1 MKSAL
6 YFGEVVHRRTRPRIH
21 ALRYSIFQ
29 MLFDLD
35 ELPAM
40 DRSLRLFGHNRFAL
54 FGFYDRDHGDGSAT
68 PLRAQ
73 IEMHLK
79 AADIDLAGGP
89 IRLLCMPRILG
100 YVFNPINV
108 YFCHR
113 PEGEL
118 AAMLYEV
125 NNTFGQ
131 RHSYLLPVEQA
142 DGPTVVQ
149 SCRKQLYVS
158 PFMAM
163 DMRYDFRV
171 LPPGPKVGV
180 SVNVFDDKG
189 LIIAT
194 SFNGRRFELS
204 DRILAKAFLR
214 HPLLTLKVIAGIH
227 WEALRLWRKG
237 TRMVPRPPAP
247 DRPVTIVAK
256 SEL

>member
-1 MKSAL
+1 MKSGL
-6 YFGEVVHRRTRPRIH
+6 YFGEVAHRRTRPRIH
-21 ALRYSIFQ
+21 ALQYRIFQ
-29 MLFDLD
+29 MLFDLE

-40 DRSLRLFGHNRFAL
+40 DRSFRLFGYNRFAL

-68 PLRAQ
+68 PLRSQ
-73 IEMHLK
+73 IETHL
-79 AADIDLAGGP
+79 AAAGIDLAGGP

-108 YFCHR
+108 YFCYR
-113 PEGEL
+113 PEGEP
-118 AAMLYEV
+118 AAILYEV

-131 RHSYLLPVEQA
+131 RHSYLLPVDQA
-142 DGPTVVQ
+142 DGPTIAQ
-149 SCRKQLYVS
+149 TCRKQLYVS

-180 SVNVFDDKG
+180 AVNVFDDQG
-189 LIIAT
+189 LIITT
-194 SFNGRRFELS
+194 SFNGRRRELS
-204 DRILAKAFLR
+204 DKVLAKAFLR

-237 TRMVPRPPAP
+237 MRMVARPAAP
-247 DRPVTIVAK
+247 DRAVTIVAK
-256 SEL
+256 HS